1 MSEILVQYGYCAE
14 HLDRHHMVD
23 ERGRHVANGP
33 DEMKARGFFYLR
45 HIGGGWYRYR
55 TPSPNWFTFEP
66 PVPAEFSQVEPPEHD
81 IHVIEPEPD
90 F

>member
-33 DEMKARGFFYLR
+33 DEMKAHGYFYLR
-45 HIGGGWYRYR
+45 HIGSGWFRYR
-55 TPSPNWFTFEP
+55 TPSPNWIPSEP
-66 PVPAEFSQVEPPEHD
+66 EPPEHD
-81 IHVIEPEPD
+81 IHVIEPD

>member
-1 MSEILVQYGYCAE
+1 MSEILVQYGYCEE

-45 HIGGGWYRYR
+45 HIGGGWFRYR
-55 TPSPNWFTFEP
+55 IPSPNWQPPEP
-66 PVPAEFSQVEPPEHD
+66 EPPEHD
-81 IHVIEPEPD
+81 IHVIEPD

>member
-55 TPSPNWFTFEP
+55 TPSPNWFSPEP
-66 PVPAEFSQVEPPEHD
+66 EPPEHD